1 MFKREE
7 AVLDPKVRR
16 KTPSESG
23 SWRTAASGE
32 SNEERRPQ
40 DECIEAKIREIA
52 YDLWIAVPQK
62 TNLSMTA
69 QPLLGNRVVLD
80 TRL

>member
-52 YDLWIAVPQK
+52 YDLYIKRGCQSGQEIEDWLKAEEIAK
-62 TNLSMTA
+62 TKE
-69 QPLLGNRVVLD
+69 
-80 TRL
+80 